1 MCFSVLAHMSQP
13 LECLI
18 PNLRLQL
25 QSLEKLRSN
34 EQQVPH
40 KLVELETL
48 VQEIGS
54 MLLKMKQAFTKPD
67 VTQLIL
73 GKLTELL
80 QQVRACGSIV
90 GRRPSTRVVFK
101 FVTML
106 YSLEHVH
113 VFSLTGAGWENI
125 RERC

>member
-1 MCFSVLAHMSQP
+1 MRFSVLAHMSQP

-40 KLVELETL
+40 KLIELETL

-80 QQVRACGSIV
+80 QQVRACRSPPLYNARCRQV
-90 GRRPSTRVVFK
+90 CHDVVFVGTRSR
-101 FVTML
+101 FF
-106 YSLEHVH
+106 H
-113 VFSLTGAGWENI
+113 
-125 RERC
+125 